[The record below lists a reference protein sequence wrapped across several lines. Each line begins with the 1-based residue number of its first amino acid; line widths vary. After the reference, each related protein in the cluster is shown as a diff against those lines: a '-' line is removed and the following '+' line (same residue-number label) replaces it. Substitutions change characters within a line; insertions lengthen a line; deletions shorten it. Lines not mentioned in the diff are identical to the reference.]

1 MTFLWTP
8 GVKGLTLKGSTPQN
22 GQTHSNNSLATV
34 YTITEPLLVAGMTW
48 FQKVQAPQ
56 KLNNLLSYELSIERK
71 KAKIAN
77 RNQRNQYNFNIPEV
91 FCFITTNKDRVK
103 IKLTKK

>member
-1 MTFLWTP
+1 MA
-8 GVKGLTLKGSTPQN
+8 K
-22 GQTHSNNSLATV
+22 HSNNSSTTAD
-34 YTITEPLLVAGMTW
+34 TISEPLPVARMTW

-56 KLNNLLSYELSIERK
+56 KLNNLLSYELSVERK

-91 FCFITTNKDRVK
+91 FCFIITKKDRVK